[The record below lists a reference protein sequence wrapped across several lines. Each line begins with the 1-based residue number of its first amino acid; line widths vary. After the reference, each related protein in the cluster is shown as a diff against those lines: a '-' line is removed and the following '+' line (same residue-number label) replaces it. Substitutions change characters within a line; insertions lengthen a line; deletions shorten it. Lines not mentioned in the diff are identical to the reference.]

1 MVAKACRRSCN
12 RPLGLLRRPPSAALV
27 APMHAVVNPA
37 CHGARDS
44 IGLGPR
50 YRLRVQRP
58 HVYGDEKRFRAN
70 LAQHVQRA
78 RALLDEA
85 EGVRKRIDKR
95 VAATSEAYRDLTVF
109 AMGHEWTEKVAKW
122 RRNAGKF
129 ATAHLGISWR
139 TSWPSSPTASKKA
152 PYPLQIPSSE
162 EQRCVLRRDEQCR
175 HRYRNGTRASTS
187 SAPA

>member
-1 MVAKACRRSCN
+1 
-12 RPLGLLRRPPSAALV
+12 
-27 APMHAVVNPA
+27 MHAVVNPA

-129 ATAHLGISWR
+129 ATAHLGDQLEDLLAVL
-139 TSWPSSPTASKKA
+139 TDGEQEGALPASDT
-152 PYPLQIPSSE
+152 LIGGTEVRSE
-162 EQRCVLRRDEQCR
+162 K
-175 HRYRNGTRASTS
+175 G
-187 SAPA
+187 